1 VTLPTKN
8 IPQFR
13 QAINEFYHSLGLI
26 DQVRHLQPKPD
37 AAIDD
42 FVRIS
47 PELIKELKRL
57 EPFGNGN
64 PSPIF
69 HIPQVTVLERR
80 LMGKEQ
86 QHLKLKVQDGN
97 RRPFSVIGFNLAEKV
112 PADAGDMVELWVEL
126 IENEW
131 RGRVTIEGRL
141 LRAETL

>member
-1 VTLPTKN
+1 
-8 IPQFR
+8 
-13 QAINEFYHSLGLI
+13 
-26 DQVRHLQPKPD
+26 
-37 AAIDD
+37 
-42 FVRIS
+42 
-47 PELIKELKRL
+47 
-57 EPFGNGN
+57 
-64 PSPIF
+64 
-69 HIPQVTVLERR
+69 VLERR

-112 PADAGDMVELWVEL
+112 LADTGDMVELWVEL